1 MYIYI
6 YIYIF
11 VQIKVGISLSLEDV
25 EHYEPTQICEGN
37 ILTSNQ
43 DFSQT
48 TVKKINFK
56 PQSRDTIPWQ
66 DTVQATVRTAAGDQ
80 VWEYVLCRQYIG
92 L

>member
-1 MYIYI
+1 MYI

-43 DFSQT
+43 DFSANYI
-48 TVKKINFK
+48 KKNSILSHSPETQFLDMT
-56 PQSRDTIPWQ
+56 QSRDTIP
-66 DTVQATVRTAAGDQ
+66 
-80 VWEYVLCRQYIG
+80 
-92 L
+92 